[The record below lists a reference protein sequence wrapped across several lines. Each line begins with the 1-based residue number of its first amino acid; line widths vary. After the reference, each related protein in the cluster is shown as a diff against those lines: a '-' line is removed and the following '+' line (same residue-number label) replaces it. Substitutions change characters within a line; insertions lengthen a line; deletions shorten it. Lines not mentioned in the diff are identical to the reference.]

1 MTQEIE
7 DRSMDAVPLSVPASP
22 FSVSASPVSAR
33 QFTRH
38 IVWTLVVRILMVVN
52 SVVAGIIVAR
62 WLGAEGVG
70 QLGVINVSVVMV
82 VQLGSFGL
90 PSANT
95 YFIAKDPKQF
105 IAAAMNS
112 LFFAVVVGSA
122 LAFALI
128 ALARWR
134 PDWFGFISPDLIR
147 IAAISI
153 PFQLVTLISLNIFL
167 ALGNVRRFNL
177 LDLVGQSFVLLNAFI
192 VLVVLHRDLWT
203 LVSLNTWA
211 NVAIGV
217 LLVVLVGIHAARLK
231 AGHETWS
238 IDFRLLERM
247 LRYGFKFHISIIMAA
262 LIFRADLLIVNN
274 FRGAAEAGVYSV
286 ASQIGMMLML
296 LPGVI
301 GTLLFPRATAAQ
313 DPTGDLT
320 ARVTRHTAFVMFF
333 ICLAAVPLSFLLPSL
348 YGAGF
353 SDVVWQV
360 LILLLGVY
368 LIGLQSVLVQH
379 FNAMGM
385 PSVIPKFWLTTLLT
399 NIVLVFL
406 LVPKLGGRGAALAST
421 LSYTL
426 MFTLVLFYFSRTTS
440 QKLSKVLL
448 LEPSELR
455 KFWTR

>member
-1 MTQEIE
+1 MTEE
-7 DRSMDAVPLSVPASP
+7 TKDHSM
-22 FSVSASPVSAR
+22 VSASVSQR
-33 QFTRH
+33 QFSRH
-38 IVWTLVVRILMVVN
+38 VAWTLTVRILMVAN
-52 SVVAGIIVAR
+52 SVLAGIIVAR

-70 QLGVINVSVVMV
+70 QLGVINVSVAMV

-95 YFIAKDPKQF
+95 YFIAKDPKHF
-105 IAAAMNS
+105 VAAAMNS
-112 LFFAVVVGSA
+112 LLFAVVIGGA
-122 LAFALI
+122 LAFVLTL
-128 ALARWR
+128 LARWR
-134 PDWFGFISPDLIR
+134 PDWFGFISPDLIS

-153 PFQLVTLISLNIFL
+153 PFQLVTLIGLNIFL

-177 LDLVGQSFVLLNAFI
+177 LDLACQSFVLLNAFI
-192 VLVVLHRDLWT
+192 ALVVLHKDLWT
-203 LVSLNTWA
+203 LISLNTWA
-211 NVAIGV
+211 SVAIGV
-217 LLVVLVGIHAARLK
+217 LLVVLVGIHATRSK
-231 AGHETWS
+231 AGHEVWR
-238 IDFRLLERM
+238 IDFQLLQRM

-262 LIFRADLLIVNN
+262 LIFRADLLVVNN

-313 DPTGDLT
+313 DPTGELT
-320 ARVTRHTAFVMFF
+320 ALVTRHTASIMFF
-333 ICLAAVPLSFLLPSL
+333 ICLAAVPLCFLLPLL
-348 YGAGF
+348 YGAEF
-353 SDVVWQV
+353 SDVVLQV
-360 LILLLGVY
+360 LILLVGVY

-385 PSVIPKFWLTTLLT
+385 PSIIPKFWLVTLLT

-421 LSYTL
+421 LSYAL
-426 MFTLVLFYFSRTTS
+426 MFTLVLFHFSRTTG
-440 QKLSKVLL
+440 QKLSNVLL

-455 KFWTR
+455 KLTRWTWSK